1 MVARRVGQLTLSS
14 ATPPFFSME
23 QSACARLAKQAD
35 KMTTTLLRRAAERII
50 ADSKETK
57 ACRSEYTAACRQAWF
72 DHIEEV
78 KTQADYRLVDDL
90 RSALLASTSPKEVRA
105 TAFYVFRIL
114 RAGNKARWRGL
125 DTATTAAASELLAY
139 LESSGLPSQL
149 SPLEDSLART
159 NKPPKPTAL
168 AFEFSSSVEKDPEL
182 LKRLFVYA
190 WRNFGAKG
198 IAQLMD
204 IPSWRKMGLV
214 PKLGEWLPEEA
225 RGRINEKDLKSLGAE
240 VHNAMLS
247 TPASRALFLEPTL
260 AGRISKS
267 PEAFRGTTEY
277 AEKQVRI
284 EKLVSGA
291 SEAMRKAVFGE
302 LDPDST
308 SLLLEPGTLK
318 RIGKHVPSLWNQSWI
333 HQGRQDQSGSSFC
346 QAAESAAP
354 PALRHLLSYLAISDS
369 FDKLQW
375 LLSNRPALANTS
387 VFNLRGLLSAA
398 ATNPSLPAILGE
410 LAIAF
415 GKGWPAALAEAPM
428 AVRAMWLGDTDTAFW
443 SWLVS
448 GQILHPARRDLTKFR
463 DLALKISGSPVVPA
477 SREFFE
483 VMNDTSL
490 KSLLSTTPGVAMVQ
504 KALQSD
510 KAAARKWAAA
520 SFKQESTDPA
530 TRKQFLKLLS
540 GSSEPVLNE
549 VLGLIQSPAEMVE
562 VIRETNLL
570 SHVPASLRILQAR
583 AGDKIWARVLLDSVT
598 GDEPELRGHGALA
611 KNVIKLMMSYP
622 TVFGDELAR
631 FAPVESR
638 SVLLKMNLPAL
649 VTAAARSGSLA
660 AWIGRPFIRPKVE
673 EALPRLREAFRTRPT
688 MLAALEVALVVN
700 LRDLPLITRLA
711 FERWRKNPKKT
722 PGTSFDSHYF
732 SWTVPKKIG
741 GHRTITTPSPQLKRL
756 QRVILDSTLA
766 LVPTQPSVHGFV
778 PGRSAATNA
787 TMHEGKRVVTKL
799 DIKSFFPSTRYGL
812 IVKALRQATKDSLS
826 KGALHLLADLCAYGG
841 GLPVG
846 APSSPALGN
855 IVLSRFDEVISDRAK
870 SMGVCYTRYADDLTF
885 SGGNEA
891 VRMMG
896 FAKGMLRKLG
906 YETDT
911 KKELIQRSG
920 RRQVVTGLVVNAKAS
935 MPRRTRKKLRAAIDR
950 LARNKQT
957 EWHGKPADQRRI
969 VGLLAYLH
977 MVNPQH
983 AAPLKSRLQKGKAG
997 AS

>member
-1 MVARRVGQLTLSS
+1 MVASRVGQLSLSPS
-14 ATPPFFSME
+14 PRSME
-23 QSACARLAKQAD
+23 QSVCAQLAKPAD
-35 KMTTTLLRRAAERII
+35 KIIAGLLRKDAEQIT
-50 ADSKETK
+50 ADSEATK
-57 ACRSEYTAACRQAWF
+57 VCRVEYTDVCRQAWF
-72 DHIEEV
+72 DHLDEV
-78 KTQADYRLVDDL
+78 SSRADGRLFDDL
-90 RSALLASTSPKEVRA
+90 RTALLASTSPKEVRI
-105 TAFYVFRIL
+105 TALYALRIL
-114 RAGNKARWRGL
+114 RAGKKAKWRGL
-125 DTATTAAASELLAY
+125 DARSTDTASAILAY
-139 LESSGLPSQL
+139 LEASGLPLQL
-149 SPLEDSLART
+149 SPLEASLTRT
-159 NKPPKPTAL
+159 GKPPRPAAL
-168 AFEFSSSVEKDPEL
+168 AFEFASDVEKDSERR
-182 LKRLFVYA
+182 KKLFTYA

-198 IAQLMD
+198 IAQLLD

-214 PKLGEWLPEEA
+214 SKLGDWLPKEA
-225 RGRINEKDLKSLGAE
+225 CGRINEKDLKGLGAE
-240 VHNAMLS
+240 VQTAMLS

-260 AGRISKS
+260 GKRISQS
-267 PEAFRGTTEY
+267 PEAFQGTSEY

-284 EKLVSGA
+284 GKLVSGA
-291 SEAMRKAVFGE
+291 SEAIRKAVSGE
-302 LDPDST
+302 LDHGST

-318 RIGKHVPSLWNQSWI
+318 RIGKHVPALWDQPWI
-333 HQGRQDQSGSSFC
+333 HQGHHDQRGSSFYHE
-346 QAAESAAP
+346 AESVAS
-354 PALRHLLSYLAISDS
+354 PALRHFLSYLAVSDP
-369 FDKLQW
+369 FEKLQW
-375 LLSNRPALANTS
+375 LLSNRPELKNTS
-387 VFNLRGLLSAA
+387 VHALRGLLSAA
-398 ATNPSLPAILGE
+398 ATNPSLPTILGE
-410 LAIAF
+410 LALAI
-415 GKGWPAALAEAPM
+415 GKAWPAALGEAPVP
-428 AVRAMWLGDTDTAFW
+428 VRVMWLGDTDTAFW
-443 SWLVS
+443 SWLIS
-448 GQILHPARRDLTKFR
+448 GHASHPARPDLAKFR
-463 DLALKISGSPVVPA
+463 DLALKIAAEPAIPA
-477 SREFFE
+477 SGEFFE
-483 VMNDTSL
+483 VLKDTSL
-490 KSLLSTTPGVAMVQ
+490 KSLLSKAAGVAMVQ
-504 KALQSD
+504 KAVRSD

-520 SFKQESTDPA
+520 SFRKDSTDST

-549 VLGLIQSPAEMVE
+549 VLGLIQSPVEMVE

-570 SHVPASLRILQAR
+570 SHAPAALRILQAQVDGR
-583 AGDKIWARVLLDSVT
+583 TWAHVLLDSIT
-598 GDEPELRGHGALA
+598 GDEPAIRGQGALA
-611 KNVIKLMMSYP
+611 KSLIKLMMPHP

-631 FAPVESR
+631 FAPVDSR
-638 SVLLKMNLPAL
+638 NVLLKMNLPAL
-649 VTAAARSGSLA
+649 VAAASRSGSLA
-660 AWIGRPFIRPKVE
+660 AWLGRPFIRPNVE
-673 EALPRLREAFRTRPT
+673 EALSQLREAFRTRPT
-688 MLAALEVALVVN
+688 MLAALEVALFVN

-711 FERWRKNPKKT
+711 FERWRKNPKQN

-732 SWTVPKKIG
+732 SWTIPKKIG

-957 EWHGKPADQRRI
+957 EWHGKPADERKI

-983 AAPLKSRLQKGKAG
+983 AAPLKSRLQKGKDG